1 MHRDPICIPPL
12 SRIKKT
18 IYSCPVRIV
27 SSALKLQTIPI
38 SFDLRSYVFPN
49 IMASPPTSPIA
60 GVKFPISNLT
70 SKAFAYVQ
78 EHNTPTVANHVMRST
93 LFALTIAQKVPPF
106 AGCDAE
112 TTFLATAMHDL
123 GWSSTPSLISKDKRF
138 EVDGANAAREFIKT
152 YAETTDAKW
161 TEQRV
166 QLIWDAIAL
175 HTSPSISLHGQPGVA
190 VVTYGIMADFFG
202 PKTPGGVITVDEF
215 KEVVKAYPR
224 LDFEAELKK
233 PPTACAPISQRRLTI
248 TL

>member
-1 MHRDPICIPPL
+1 
-12 SRIKKT
+12 
-18 IYSCPVRIV
+18 
-27 SSALKLQTIPI
+27 
-38 SFDLRSYVFPN
+38 
-49 IMASPPTSPIA
+49 MASLPTSPIA

-93 LFALTIAQKVPPF
+93 LFALIIAQKVPPF

-112 TTFLATAMHDL
+112 TIFLATAMHDL

-152 YAETTDAKW
+152 YAETTDVKW

-166 QLIWDAIAL
+166 QLIWDAIAF

-202 PKTPGGVITVDEF
+202 PNTPGGVITVDEF

-233 PPTACAPISQRRLTI
+233 ITCSLCTNKPETTYDNFVGLFGCRDIPGYKEEWERHQAPDALEGGLRACKEFEN
-248 TL
+248 